1 MKELKTYISE
11 GFFTNVG
18 ANNIIKPVIDAIK
31 DASMNNK
38 IKSRI
43 KRHKFIDLLTPI
55 LKDIENNIGKG
66 KIVFEY
72 IRNDEYN
79 TVHKHKAAISLEK
92 IPESSKPSLWIYDS
106 DVRSGLDINNVTFN
120 IAMDLYYEATY
131 PTEDPKSQHSIANTI
146 KVVEYKVL

>member
-11 GFFTNVG
+11 GFFTNVR

-31 DASMNNK
+31 DASMNSE

-55 LKDIENNIGKG
+55 LKDIESNMKKG

-72 IRNDEYN
+72 IRNDETY
-79 TVHKHKAAISLEK
+79 TDRKHKTTISLEK

-106 DVRSGLDINNVTFN
+106 DVRSGLDINNVAFN
-120 IAMDLYYEATY
+120 ISMDLYYEATC
-131 PTEDPKSQHSIANTI
+131 PIEDPKSQHSIANTI
-146 KVVEYKVL
+146 KIIEYKVL

>member
-31 DASMNNK
+31 DASMNSE

-43 KRHKFIDLLTPI
+43 KRRKFIDLLTPI
-55 LKDIENNIGKG
+55 LKDIKNNMGKG

-72 IRNDEYN
+72 IRNDE
-79 TVHKHKAAISLEK
+79 TCTTHKATISLEK
-92 IPESSKPSLWIYDS
+92 TESNTSGQWTYDS
-106 DVRSGLDINNVTFN
+106 ERHRFGLGIDAVAFNVATDLFYESVYPIKDPRFQHN
-120 IAMDLYYEATY
+120 IA
-131 PTEDPKSQHSIANTI
+131 KTI
-146 KVVEYKVL
+146 KVIEYKLS

>member
-43 KRHKFIDLLTPI
+43 QRHKFIDLLTPI
-55 LKDIENNIGKG
+55 LKDIENNMGKG

-79 TVHKHKAAISLEK
+79 TVHKHKARISLEK

-146 KVVEYKVL
+146 KVIEYKVL

>member
-1 MKELKTYISE
+1 MKSINTYISE
-11 GFFTNVG
+11 GFYRNVR
-18 ANNIIKPVIDAIK
+18 ANNIIKPAIDAIK
-31 DASMNNK
+31 DASMNSE

-55 LKDIENNIGKG
+55 LKDIENNMRKG

-72 IRNDEYN
+72 IRNDETY
-79 TVHKHKAAISLEK
+79 TDRKHKVTISLEK

-106 DVRSGLDINNVTFN
+106 DCRSGLDINNVAFN
-120 IAMDLYYEATY
+120 ISMDLYYEATY

-146 KVVEYKVL
+146 KIIEYKVL

>member
-11 GFFTNVG
+11 GFFNNVG

-43 KRHKFIDLLTPI
+43 QRHKFIDLLTPI
-55 LKDIENNIGKG
+55 LKDIENNMSKG

-79 TVHKHKAAISLEK
+79 TVHKHKATISLEK

-146 KVVEYKVL
+146 KVIEYKVL

>member
-55 LKDIENNIGKG
+55 LKDIENNMGKG

>member
-11 GFFTNVG
+11 GFFSNIG
-18 ANNIIKPVIDAIK
+18 ANNIIQPVIDAIK
-31 DASMNNK
+31 DTSMNNK

-43 KRHKFIDLLTPI
+43 QRHKFIDLLTPI
-55 LKDIENNIGKG
+55 LKDIENNMGKG

-79 TVHKHKAAISLEK
+79 TVHKHKATISLEK
-92 IPESSKPSLWIYDS
+92 IPEASKPSLWIYDT
-106 DVRSGLDINNVTFN
+106 DVRFELDINNVTFN

-146 KVVEYKVL
+146 KVIEYKVL